1 MLRALLAIGLVIV
14 STLSLAEV
22 TDVYDFDSPQQEEQF
37 QTMIEELR
45 CPKCQN
51 QNIADSHAPI
61 AKDMRNE
68 AYRMMQGGAS
78 RDEVVDALVDRF
90 GEFIL
95 YKPAVEKRTFLLW
108 ATPVIAVFVGLLAVI
123 GVVIRSRRNARS
135 ITELTPDEKARAE
148 EFLADMEQEKRS

>member
-108 ATPVIAVFVGLLAVI
+108 ATPAIAVFVGLLAVI

>member
-108 ATPVIAVFVGLLAVI
+108 ATPAIAVFVGLLAVT